1 MYQQPKVEF
10 DITVYSHI
18 LQGKSNSE
26 HVTQLPS
33 GSSPA
38 FSQSHSSYTA
48 HNPGTASMIGDS
60 CEPNQNFSF
69 PGSLEVTFEAQALRQ
84 LEEQLSLNDD
94 GFNEIALDLVSGQD
108 QRVVY
113 KQDKSAALSG
123 PNDLGQPCDGYNG
136 RQGNLDKL
144 ELLMFFLE
152 RGNKIN
158 ICLKLVKHLNY
169 YPILRFYLVLC
180 LDLFSYRCLS
190 STYATYED
198 GFFSPHS

>member
-1 MYQQPKVEF
+1 MF
-10 DITVYSHI
+10 
-18 LQGKSNSE
+18 
-26 HVTQLPS
+26 
-33 GSSPA
+33 
-38 FSQSHSSYTA
+38 
-48 HNPGTASMIGDS
+48 GDS
-60 CEPNQNFSF
+60 CEPNQKFSSS
-69 PGSLEVTFEAQALRQ
+69 GSLEDTSEAQALRQ

-113 KQDKSAALSG
+113 KQDNSVALSG
-123 PNDLGQPCDGYNG
+123 PNDPGQPCDGYNG

-169 YPILRFYLVLC
+169 YSILCFYLVLC
-180 LDLFSYRCLS
+180 FDLFSYRCLS